1 MYINID
7 TQAITH
13 AISIKNVSL
22 PLDKS
27 EAILAH
33 IGYAKVV
40 DADMPLPKRG
50 RVVSAGQVIDINGT
64 YTQTWNTDDT
74 AVDLMG
80 DLRADRDNLLT
91 HSDYTQATDT
101 TQTVTDKA
109 AWATYRQA
117 LRDLPATTLDLE
129 NVVWP
134 DPPGAP
140 VAVEDPLAG

>member
-40 DADMPLPKRG
+40 DANMPLPKRG

-64 YTQTWNTDDT
+64 CTQTWNTDDT

-80 DLRADRDNLLT
+80 DLRAD
-91 HSDYTQATDT
+91 SDYTQATDT